1 MKKLVDKTNG
11 KKTESIG
18 LLMVL
23 FQLLMMYKPELINPT
38 TERTINLVISSGI
51 LTTLSHRIWRN
62 KKIIWE
68 YTKKQF
74 KRIKRD

>member
-23 FQLLMMYKPELINPT
+23 FQLLMMYKPELISPT
-38 TERTINLVISSGI
+38 TERTINLVISSGV
-51 LTTLSHRIWRN
+51 LTTLGHRIWRN
-62 KKIIWE
+62 KEKIIQ

-74 KRIKRD
+74 KRLKRN